1 MLGRKRRTC
10 EDNCLKYVDLTKEL
24 IEKGKTD
31 FGALCD
37 GFEMLRGVKDAGGVP
52 ERDLMHLGWAI
63 RNQSLTFL
71 KQQGSDAADLYKKA
85 LLFNA
90 VRSFDDY
97 MIYLEF
103 QRPKEE
109 QFYLPRRKVMKPLVD
124 ALQELA
130 DDELD
135 ELFLSE
141 PPRTGKLL
149 SDDTPVLTTKG
160 WKNHGDLQVG
170 DYVYSPEGKA
180 VPVIGVMPKHHTTH
194 TVTMT
199 DGSKFDCH
207 FRHEWKVYDRRK
219 KCVRIMETQEM
230 IGHLE
235 NGKKYGKARGHR
247 YNFQLLKR
255 EPISGPDIELPVK
268 PYTLGVWLGD
278 GTNKAPNITHPM
290 KDICVIHSIVNDD
303 GYRVSNVVCH
313 KTTKV
318 FGAYIA
324 GLGEELR
331 KVGMCYSNKKCE
343 KHIPEIYFTAS
354 YRQRMELLAGLI
366 DTDGTLVRKEH
377 RYQFS
382 TISDTLKDDFITLVS
397 TFGWRCSATKHDACT
412 SSSGIEGKH
421 DVWTIGFNPTEYIP
435 CRVERKQLYEFS
447 KQRRVAIQSIEP
459 SEHKQGNCITVY
471 GGMYLAGRTLTPTHN
486 TSTLMFYATW
496 IIGKWPEKSNLYCA
510 FSDII
515 TNAFYTGVLEILRDP
530 YTYQWHDIFPDSRIA
545 ATNSKDETLDI
556 DRVKRYKT
564 LTCRSLYGTLNGACD
579 CNGILISD
587 DLIGGIEEAMNKD
600 RMVSAWTK
608 VDNNLLPRAKEKAKL
623 LWCGTRW
630 SMIDPA
636 GLRMNLLKSEPKFA
650 NRRVKII
657 NLPALN
663 EKDESNFDYLYGV
676 GFSTD
681 FYQQRRA
688 SFERNNDMAS
698 WLAQYQGEPIE
709 RQGALFEPEDM
720 KTYNGILPDE
730 KDLVR
735 IFMAVDPAYGGG
747 DFTASPVCY
756 QYIDGSVYVADV
768 VYCDGDKKVTIPLL
782 VNAVEKYKVQAVQIE
797 ANKATL
803 GYTEELD
810 RELRKKNLKVNV
822 TTALAPNN
830 MAKETRI
837 YDKAPE
843 IREFCFLD
851 EGKRS
856 KEYNQFMTNVYSF
869 TLTGKNKHD
878 DAPDS
883 LAMAVDMLQSTARK
897 AELFSRPYR

>member
-1 MLGRKRRTC
+1 M
-10 EDNCLKYVDLTKEL
+10 KYVDLTKEL

-52 ERDLMHLGWAI
+52 ERDLMQMGWNI
-63 RNQSLTFL
+63 RNLSLTFL
-71 KQQGSDAADLYKKA
+71 RQNGSDAADLYKKA

-109 QFYLPRRKVMKPLVD
+109 QFYLPRRKVLKPLID
-124 ALQELA
+124 ALQALS

-141 PPRTGKLL
+141 PPRVGK
-149 SDDTPVLTTKG
+149 S
-160 WKNHGDLQVG
+160 
-170 DYVYSPEGKA
+170 
-180 VPVIGVMPKHHTTH
+180 
-194 TVTMT
+194 
-199 DGSKFDCH
+199 
-207 FRHEWKVYDRRK
+207 
-219 KCVRIMETQEM
+219 
-230 IGHLE
+230 
-235 NGKKYGKARGHR
+235 
-247 YNFQLLKR
+247 
-255 EPISGPDIELPVK
+255 
-268 PYTLGVWLGD
+268 
-278 GTNKAPNITHPM
+278 
-290 KDICVIHSIVNDD
+290 
-303 GYRVSNVVCH
+303 
-313 KTTKV
+313 
-318 FGAYIA
+318 
-324 GLGEELR
+324 
-331 KVGMCYSNKKCE
+331 
-343 KHIPEIYFTAS
+343 TA
-354 YRQRMELLAGLI
+354 
-366 DTDGTLVRKEH
+366 
-377 RYQFS
+377 
-382 TISDTLKDDFITLVS
+382 
-397 TFGWRCSATKHDACT
+397 
-412 SSSGIEGKH
+412 
-421 DVWTIGFNPTEYIP
+421 
-435 CRVERKQLYEFS
+435 
-447 KQRRVAIQSIEP
+447 
-459 SEHKQGNCITVY
+459 
-471 GGMYLAGRTLTPTHN
+471 
-486 TSTLMFYATW
+486 LMFYATW

-756 QYIDGSVYVADV
+756 QYVDGSVYVADV
-768 VYCDGDKKVTIPLL
+768 VYSDGDKKVTIPLL
-782 VNAVEKYKVQAVQIE
+782 VSAVEKYKVQAVQIE

-856 KEYNQFMTNVYSF
+856 KEYNRFMTNVYSF

-897 AELFSRPYR
+897 AEIFSRPYR

>member
-1 MLGRKRRTC
+1 MQ
-10 EDNCLKYVDLTKEL
+10 YVDLTKEL

-52 ERDLMHLGWAI
+52 ERDLMQMGWNV
-63 RNQSLTFL
+63 RNLSLTHL
-71 KQQGSDAADLYKKA
+71 KQYGSDAADLYKKA

-109 QFYLPRRKVMKPLVD
+109 QFYLPRRKVLKPLID
-124 ALQELA
+124 ALQALT
-130 DDELD
+130 DNELD
-135 ELFLSE
+135 ELFLSM
-141 PPRTGKLL
+141 PPRVGK
-149 SDDTPVLTTKG
+149 
-160 WKNHGDLQVG
+160 
-170 DYVYSPEGKA
+170 
-180 VPVIGVMPKHHTTH
+180 
-194 TVTMT
+194 
-199 DGSKFDCH
+199 
-207 FRHEWKVYDRRK
+207 
-219 KCVRIMETQEM
+219 
-230 IGHLE
+230 
-235 NGKKYGKARGHR
+235 
-247 YNFQLLKR
+247 
-255 EPISGPDIELPVK
+255 
-268 PYTLGVWLGD
+268 
-278 GTNKAPNITHPM
+278 
-290 KDICVIHSIVNDD
+290 
-303 GYRVSNVVCH
+303 
-313 KTTKV
+313 
-318 FGAYIA
+318 
-324 GLGEELR
+324 
-331 KVGMCYSNKKCE
+331 
-343 KHIPEIYFTAS
+343 
-354 YRQRMELLAGLI
+354 
-366 DTDGTLVRKEH
+366 
-377 RYQFS
+377 
-382 TISDTLKDDFITLVS
+382 
-397 TFGWRCSATKHDACT
+397 T
-412 SSSGIEGKH
+412 S
-421 DVWTIGFNPTEYIP
+421 
-435 CRVERKQLYEFS
+435 
-447 KQRRVAIQSIEP
+447 
-459 SEHKQGNCITVY
+459 
-471 GGMYLAGRTLTPTHN
+471 M
-486 TSTLMFYATW
+486 LMFYATW
-496 IIGKWPEKSNLYCA
+496 ILGKYPERSNLYSA

-515 TNAFYTGVLEILRDP
+515 TSAFYSGVLEVLRDP

-756 QYIDGSVYVADV
+756 QYVDGSVYVADV
-768 VYCDGDKKVTIPLL
+768 VYSDGDKKVTIPLL
-782 VNAVEKYKVQAVQIE
+782 VSAVEKHKVQAVQIE

-810 RELRKKNLKVNV
+810 RALRKRGLKVNV

-851 EGKRS
+851 EGKRG

-897 AELFSRPYR
+897 AEIFSRPYR